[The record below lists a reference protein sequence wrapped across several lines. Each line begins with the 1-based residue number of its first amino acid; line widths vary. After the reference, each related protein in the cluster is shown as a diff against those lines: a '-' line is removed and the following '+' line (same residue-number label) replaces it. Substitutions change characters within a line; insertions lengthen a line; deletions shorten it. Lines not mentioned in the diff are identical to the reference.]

1 MKRKRSPDRQQ
12 DPDREKTQRMSEEL
26 EPYRVNNV
34 WQRTFI
40 SYLWSFQQG
49 WLTEALFC
57 KHVLNNNKKVLRQ
70 VEITC
75 QNFRKLNDELLTV
88 EFKSIENKTLF
99 ELQQYL
105 TGLYYLN
112 NMPFAFNISIMILC
126 SNKWNFEN
134 VLIFIL
140 NLLEYTTH
148 K

>member
-1 MKRKRSPDRQQ
+1 MQTLKRKRSPDRQQ

-26 EPYRVNNV
+26 GPYRVNNV

-40 SYLWSFQQG
+40 SYLWTFQQG
-49 WLTEALFC
+49 WLTE
-57 KHVLNNNKKVLRQ
+57 

-75 QNFRKLNDELLTV
+75 QNFRKLNDEVLTA

-126 SNKWNFEN
+126 SNK
-134 VLIFIL
+134 
-140 NLLEYTTH
+140 
-148 K
+148 